1 MNYSKYLKHI
11 LIIVLIQ
18 HTINAVEPCA
28 CSTTGDNTFDG
39 MTPFDDELVVS
50 PNNDEGLPEKILR
63 IGKLLLYPKLF
74 SISKG
79 YSAKEL
85 AFTDKII

>member
-1 MNYSKYLKHI
+1 
-11 LIIVLIQ
+11 
-18 HTINAVEPCA
+18 
-28 CSTTGDNTFDG
+28 
-39 MTPFDDELVVS
+39 MTPLDDELVVS